1 MLLRIGLGLG
11 LAVAAFG
18 ADLLNGNWTFSM
30 AGPGG
35 QNIDAKMTL
44 SETDGKFTG
53 SVEFPGARVL
63 KITEGAVDGKKITF
77 VVKRDRQDGGS
88 MTYKMSGEVDGAKI
102 KGAAETEMGGQMQ
115 KIDWS
120 ATKQ

>member
-1 MLLRIGLGLG
+1 
-11 LAVAAFG
+11 
-18 ADLLNGNWTFSM
+18 
-30 AGPGG
+30 
-35 QNIDAKMTL
+35 
-44 SETDGKFTG
+44 
-53 SVEFPGARVL
+53 
-63 KITEGAVDGKKITF
+63 
-77 VVKRDRQDGGS
+77 

>member
-18 ADLLNGNWTFSM
+18 ADLLNGNWSFSM